1 MSKPNNVERLRFA
14 CLLHDIGKFWQGAGE
29 KGEHADLSARFTRQ
43 FFPEMDI
50 TFVADHHNPSMYRYK
65 GEGYELLK
73 ILVISDWLSS
83 GEREKSTEK
92 SGKRKLTPLLSIF
105 SEVRILGRE
114 KAEERY
120 FLPSVYDPLEAKDP
134 VKLNEITDL
143 TPYYKDLWKRFVQD
157 IEKIR
162 KDDVSKMFESLLSLI
177 KKYCLFIPSAVY
189 KSKPDISL
197 YDHLKTTCA
206 IADCLFKESD
216 SEYIDKLIETL
227 ALEEYTEEDEEFLRD
242 DKFILIGG
250 DISGI
255 QKFIYTV
262 ISKGAVKGLKGRS
275 YYLELLSEII
285 ARRIVEE
292 LGLSIANIIYCA
304 GGHFYILAPL
314 NARDK
319 IAEIRKDITKKLFA
333 MYGGKLYLSIDFVGL
348 SPFDFL
354 LKDGKTGLAKKWSD
368 LSDKLSMR
376 KKRKFEEI
384 VNYEDFFRPI
394 NVVNIC
400 RSCGSPLE
408 SESEMIIEEGEGEKE
423 IVKCDLCKGFE
434 EFAKISTGRKYLIMK
449 DGDGT
454 SIGWKR
460 MFSYLGY
467 DVVFSD
473 VQSLDDEAKVV
484 YSINRTEIGGESGA
498 TSFFYHLETSLKD
511 LDSLANMSEGIKRWG
526 ILRGDVDNLGRIFRE
541 GLANPTLSRISNLS
555 NLMVFFFSGKMNRIC
570 KSYEKYVYGVYS
582 GGDDFFIIGSWNI
595 LPELAMKIYQSF
607 TDFTGGN
614 PSITLSSAI
623 SIAPSVSYP
632 VYRMAEI
639 TAEELENKA
648 KRGEKNSIVF
658 LGRVMGWDKFH
669 GVEKLKEKI
678 EREIEEGM
686 SKGFLHKML
695 VIHSLYNEGRKKNN
709 LPPDVAKYDNRCGR
723 WRWILTYMIA
733 RERSIKKGERDVWR
747 RLISENIDVLDVV
760 VRWVELL
767 KREVSSGG

>member
-1 MSKPNNVERLRFA
+1 LGKPTDIERLRFA

-29 KGEHADLSARFTRQ
+29 KGRHPELSARFARQ

-50 TFVADHHNPSMYRYK
+50 TFVADHHNPSQYRYK
-65 GEGYELLK
+65 GEGYKLLK

-83 GEREKSTEK
+83 GEREESTET
-92 SGKRKLTPLLSIF
+92 SGGRKLTPLLSIF

-143 TPYYKDLWKRFVQD
+143 TPYYKNLWKRFVQD

-162 KDDVSKMFESLLSLI
+162 KDDMNKMFESLMSLI
-177 KKYCLFIPSAVY
+177 KKYCLFVPSAVY

-206 IADCLFKESD
+206 IADCLFKEND
-216 SEYIDKLIETL
+216 SEYIDKLIEILTM
-227 ALEEYTEEDEEFLRD
+227 EEYTEEDEELLKN

-275 YYLELLSEII
+275 YYLELLSEIV
-285 ARRIVEE
+285 ARHIVEE
-292 LGLSIANIIYCA
+292 LGLSIANVIYCA
-304 GGHFYILAPL
+304 GGHFFILAPL

-319 IAEIRKDITKKLFA
+319 IVKIREDIVKKLFA

-354 LKDGKTGLAKKWSD
+354 LKDGKTGLAEKWGD
-368 LSDKLSMR
+368 LSNKLSMR
-376 KKRKFEEI
+376 KKKKFEEI
-384 VNYEDFFRPI
+384 VNYEDFFQPV

-408 SESEMIIEEGEGEKE
+408 SESEMIIEEGEEE

-434 EFAKISTGRKYLIMK
+434 EFAKISTGKKYLIVK

-454 SIGWKR
+454 SVGWKK

-467 DVVFSD
+467 DISFSD
-473 VQSLDDEAKVV
+473 IQSKDDGAKVI
-484 YSINRTEIGGESGA
+484 YSINKSEIGGKSGA
-498 TSFFYHLETSLKD
+498 TSFFYHLETGLKD

-541 GLANPTLSRISNLS
+541 GLAKPTLSRISNLS
-555 NLMVFFFSGKMNRIC
+555 NLMVFFFSGKMNKIC
-570 KSYEKYVYGVYS
+570 ESYKEFIYGVYS

-595 LPELAMKIYQSF
+595 LPELAMEIRRSF
-607 TDFTGGN
+607 IDFTGNN

-623 SIAPSVSYP
+623 SIAPSVAYP
-632 VYRMAEI
+632 VYRLAEI
-639 TAEELENKA
+639 VGEELENKA
-648 KRGEKNSIVF
+648 KKGGKNSIVF
-658 LGRVMGWDKFH
+658 LGKVMGWEKFH
-669 GVEKLKEKI
+669 EAWKLKEKI
-678 EREIEEGM
+678 EREIEKGL

-695 VIHSLYNEGRKKNN
+695 VIHSLYNNRMKKNK
-709 LPPDVAKYDNRCGR
+709 LPPSIAKYDNRCGR
-723 WRWILTYMIA
+723 WRWILTYTIA
-733 RERSIKKGERDVWR
+733 RERHIKKEEKDIWR
-747 RLISENIDVLDVV
+747 RLISDNIDVLDVV

-767 KREVSSGG
+767 KREEVSSGG